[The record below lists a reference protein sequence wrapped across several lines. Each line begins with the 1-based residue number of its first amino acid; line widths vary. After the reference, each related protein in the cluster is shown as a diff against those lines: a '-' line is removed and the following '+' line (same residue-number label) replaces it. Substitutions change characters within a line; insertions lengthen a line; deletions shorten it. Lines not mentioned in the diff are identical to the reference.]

1 MLFIISCSLD
11 HAVMGIV
18 ATLWLLIVKH
28 DIHINATCSLTSV
41 SYLSLMNLLL
51 YLLSTICA
59 HPYYFPHIRMGKWTE
74 LTWWLSRW
82 ILGLMSTSQYSYNW
96 SRHKRVIFLFLLHC
110 VKTMWWNTLCNK
122 QMWWYFIFICWLTC
136 DWSLG
141 THKIMHSI
149 LSLKMGMTGVFP
161 TNNDSGTQTRN
172 FISTCLSSALS
183 CAPPHV
189 FISLIFFL
197 SFTLPRS
204 IDIYPDLL
212 TSS

>member
-18 ATLWLLIVKH
+18 ATLWLLIAKH
-28 DIHINATCSLTSV
+28 DIHINATRSLTSV
-41 SYLSLMNLLL
+41 SYLSLMNPLL

-59 HPYYFPHIRMGKWTE
+59 HPCYFPYIRMDKWTG
-74 LTWWLSRW
+74 LAWGLSWW
-82 ILGLMSTSQYSYNW
+82 ILGLMSTSQYSYDW
-96 SRHKRVIFLFLLHC
+96 SRHKRVIFLFLLHR

-122 QMWWYFIFICWLTC
+122 QMWWYFIFICRLTC

-141 THKIMHSI
+141 AHKVMHSI
-149 LSLKMGMTGVFP
+149 LSLKMGVAGVFP

-172 FISTCLSSALS
+172 FISTCLSSAFS
-183 CAPPHV
+183 CALPHV

-197 SFTLPRS
+197 SFTLPRL